1 MYEKKQILKQKY
13 WNCSKGLFQRNY
25 LPCLASRNLWL
36 EKLLVVLVECV
47 IRVWSCSC
55 CRRRYFC
62 MATQRSCFLCQFG
75 PPPSA
80 MMITPLERGDASQ
93 KAAQTPFS
101 VRLVSTVGKNF
112 DFFSWKVWITRGI
125 GSYIAS
131 FIDDWYKHETKLHGF
146 DQCAWEG
153 ERALWRGT
161 TCSLFCRHRFEG
173 RGGCARAE
181 RAHYCNYKHS
191 NTTIYTAGLLLT
203 VTRNERSTHEHKMCT
218 TLRPR
223 CIETGRFTLKEWRF
237 FLSCFIEMKCD
248 IFWVICGIWMGTN
261 RETGRWI

>member
-1 MYEKKQILKQKY
+1 MVGCRTLKWVSSKTKKKQDHKSEHVRKETNCKAKILELF
-13 WNCSKGLFQRNY
+13 CSKGLFQRNY

-112 DFFSWKVWITRGI
+112 DFFS
-125 GSYIAS
+125 
-131 FIDDWYKHETKLHGF
+131 
-146 DQCAWEG
+146 
-153 ERALWRGT
+153 
-161 TCSLFCRHRFEG
+161 
-173 RGGCARAE
+173 
-181 RAHYCNYKHS
+181 
-191 NTTIYTAGLLLT
+191 
-203 VTRNERSTHEHKMCT
+203 
-218 TLRPR
+218 
-223 CIETGRFTLKEWRF
+223 
-237 FLSCFIEMKCD
+237 
-248 IFWVICGIWMGTN
+248 
-261 RETGRWI
+261 